1 MAQVMQAL
9 DALTEL
15 LSRLIICLA
24 FWIIFREFTELC
36 FYSFAALVF

>member
-1 MAQVMQAL
+1 MAQVMQTL

-15 LSRLIICLA
+15 LSRLIIFLA